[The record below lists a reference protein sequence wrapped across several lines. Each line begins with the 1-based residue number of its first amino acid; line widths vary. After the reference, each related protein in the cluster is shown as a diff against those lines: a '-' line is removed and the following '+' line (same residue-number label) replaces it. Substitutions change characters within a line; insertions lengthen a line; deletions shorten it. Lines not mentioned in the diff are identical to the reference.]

1 MRDAWCCMT
10 HAHQINSRKENNIST
25 TKNKKQKKNKKKKI
39 MQIYTSCFLK
49 NYEAINL
56 CGKAVYMRQTAKL
69 SLLRQIGGSLQ
80 SFPTYITHV

>member
-1 MRDAWCCMT
+1 
-10 HAHQINSRKENNIST
+10 
-25 TKNKKQKKNKKKKI
+25 

-56 CGKAVYMRQTAKL
+56 CGKAVYMRQIAKL

-80 SFPTYITHV
+80 SCPTYITHVWQIGMVWHISRSKMIPPEHVINILHSAIV